1 MLTIN
6 DVENYKFGS
15 AMFGASKADVEEFVA
30 LVSAGLQEHVDE
42 IERLKRKLADAEAE
56 IQRNRANEDTLRNS
70 IILAQKSHDE
80 IISGARHEAENIVK
94 EARLQSV
101 ELNSRASEIAAERER
116 FEYEF
121 YGLLTGF
128 IHALEAKNPQL
139 KAHMQPPAQPAV
151 QAATPAP
158 AAPPASAQP
167 ASSGRISFPEETPR

>member
-15 AMFGASKADVEEFVA
+15 AMFGASRADVEEFVA
-30 LVSAGLQEHVDE
+30 QVAAGLQEHVDE

-70 IILAQKSHDE
+70 IMLAQKSHDE
-80 IISGARHEAENIVK
+80 IISSARHEAENILK
-94 EARLQSV
+94 EARLQGV
-101 ELNSRASEIAAERER
+101 ELNSRAAEISAERER

-128 IHALEAKNPQL
+128 IHALEAKNPAL
-139 KAHMQPPAQPAV
+139 KGHIQTAGTAAAPSAVPAV
-151 QAATPAP
+151 EP
-158 AAPPASAQP
+158 AAPTAT
-167 ASSGRISFPEETPR
+167 GRITFPEETPR